1 MPIRRVGSF
10 LGLLPKGQAHPICSM
25 EALGASHGASS
36 PAVQESLSEVR
47 VPCSLLHKFL
57 CVNWGHDQ
65 GSEAETLSHGSFYR
79 YRPKLR

>member
-57 CVNWGHDQ
+57 CVNWVHDQ